1 MIDRRTFLKLSA
13 GALVLTAA
21 GALTGCGG
29 MNDRPKVTIDGVVFM
44 CEAPVIT
51 GGSGYAVRY
60 CPLFAIQNDTGER
73 VILEPKDITGTFT
86 DMENNM
92 YPLEFIR
99 NELTVE
105 PHSYQEY
112 GSSTK
117 FCLESEN
124 RVPAEYSNGTFI
136 MRVTYHIIIKLPYSV
151 TMEKL
156 LPPAK
161 NKIQTT
167 FCRRALLETGVPG
180 GFLFCA
186 ALPVLYIGAGSMHK
200 VLRTFCTSM
209 VAARAAKR

>member
-112 GSSTK
+112 GSSAK

-136 MRVTYHIIIKLPYSV
+136 MRVAYH
-151 TMEKL
+151 
-156 LPPAK
+156 
-161 NKIQTT
+161 NQTAVFRYDGKT
-167 FCRRALLETGVPG
+167 ITPQQRIRFGQHFAAGHSWKQECPVA
-180 GFLFCA
+180 FLFCA
-186 ALPVLYIGAGSMHK
+186 ALPVLYIGAGSVHK

>member
-51 GGSGYAVRY
+51 GGSGYVMRY

-73 VILEPKDITGTFT
+73 VILEPEDITGTFT

-92 YPLEFIR
+92 YPLEFVCKK
-99 NELTVE
+99 LTVE
-105 PHSYQEY
+105 PHSYEEY
-112 GSSTK
+112 GNSLK

-136 MRVTYHIIIKLPYSV
+136 LRVTYH
-151 TMEKL
+151 
-156 LPPAK
+156 
-161 NKIQTT
+161 NQTAVFRYDGKT
-167 FCRRALLETGVPG
+167 ITPSKG
-180 GFLFCA
+180 
-186 ALPVLYIGAGSMHK
+186 
-200 VLRTFCTSM
+200 
-209 VAARAAKR
+209 

>member
-112 GSSTK
+112 GSSAK

-136 MRVTYHIIIKLPYSV
+136 MRVAYHNQTAVFRYDGKTITPQQRIRFGQHFAAGHFWKQ
-151 TMEKL
+151 ER
-156 LPPAK
+156 PA
-161 NKIQTT
+161 
-167 FCRRALLETGVPG
+167 A
-180 GFLFCA
+180 FLFCA
-186 ALPVLYIGAGSMHK
+186 ALPVLYIGAGIVHK

>member
-99 NELTVE
+99 NELTVGRIVIRNMAV
-105 PHSYQEY
+105 QQ
-112 GSSTK
+112 SSVWK
-117 FCLESEN
+117 
-124 RVPAEYSNGTFI
+124 V
-136 MRVTYHIIIKLPYSV
+136 
-151 TMEKL
+151 
-156 LPPAK
+156 
-161 NKIQTT
+161 KI
-167 FCRRALLETGVPG
+167 
-180 GFLFCA
+180 GFLQNTA
-186 ALPVLYIGAGSMHK
+186 
-200 VLRTFCTSM
+200 M
-209 VAARAAKR
+209 VRS

>member
-105 PHSYQEY
+105 PIVIRNMAVQQ
-112 GSSTK
+112 SSVWK
-117 FCLESEN
+117 
-124 RVPAEYSNGTFI
+124 V
-136 MRVTYHIIIKLPYSV
+136 
-151 TMEKL
+151 
-156 LPPAK
+156 
-161 NKIQTT
+161 KI
-167 FCRRALLETGVPG
+167 
-180 GFLFCA
+180 GFLQNTA
-186 ALPVLYIGAGSMHK
+186 
-200 VLRTFCTSM
+200 M
-209 VAARAAKR
+209 VRS

>member
-1 MIDRRTFLKLSA
+1 MIDRRTFLKLSV

-73 VILEPKDITGTFT
+73 VILEPEDITGTFT

-99 NELTVE
+99 NELTVA

-112 GSSTK
+112 GSSAK

-136 MRVTYHIIIKLPYSV
+136 MRVAYH
-151 TMEKL
+151 
-156 LPPAK
+156 
-161 NKIQTT
+161 NQTAVFRYDGKT
-167 FCRRALLETGVPG
+167 ITPSKE
-180 GFLFCA
+180 
-186 ALPVLYIGAGSMHK
+186 
-200 VLRTFCTSM
+200 
-209 VAARAAKR
+209 

>member
-44 CEAPVIT
+44 CEAPSMTVT
-51 GGSGYAVRY
+51 GGSDHAVRY

-73 VILEPKDITGTFT
+73 VILKPEDITGTFT
-86 DMENNM
+86 DMENNV
-92 YPLEFIR
+92 YPLKFIR

-112 GSSTK
+112 GSSLK

-124 RVPAEYSNGTFI
+124 RVPAKYSDGTFI
-136 MRVTYHIIIKLPYSV
+136 MRVAYHNQTAVFRYDGKTI
-151 TMEKL
+151 T
-156 LPPAK
+156 PAK
-161 NKIQTT
+161 NKIRTT

-186 ALPVLYIGAGSMHK
+186 ALPVLYIGAGIVHK
-200 VLRTFCTSM
+200 VLRTFCTFM

>member
-29 MNDRPKVTIDGVVFM
+29 MNDRPKVTIDGVVSM

-51 GGSGYAVRY
+51 GGSGYVMRY

-86 DMENNM
+86 DMENNV
-92 YPLEFIR
+92 YPLEFVCKK
-99 NELTVE
+99 LTVE
-105 PHSYQEY
+105 PHSYEEY
-112 GSSTK
+112 GNSLK

-136 MRVTYHIIIKLPYSV
+136 LRVTYHNQTAVFRYDGKTV
-151 TMEKL
+151 TPSK
-156 LPPAK
+156 
-161 NKIQTT
+161 
-167 FCRRALLETGVPG
+167 G
-180 GFLFCA
+180 
-186 ALPVLYIGAGSMHK
+186 
-200 VLRTFCTSM
+200 
-209 VAARAAKR
+209 

>member
-136 MRVTYHIIIKLPYSV
+136 MRVTYHNQTAVFRYDGKTI
-151 TMEKL
+151 T
-156 LPPAK
+156 PAK

>member
-112 GSSTK
+112 GSSAK

-136 MRVTYHIIIKLPYSV
+136 MRVAYHNQTAVFRYDGKTI
-151 TMEKL
+151 T
-156 LPPAK
+156 PAK
-161 NKIQTT
+161 NKIRTT
-167 FCRRALLETGVPG
+167 FCRRALLETGVSG

>member
-86 DMENNM
+86 DMENNV

-112 GSSTK
+112 GSSLK

-136 MRVTYHIIIKLPYSV
+136 MRVAYHNQTAVFRYDGKTI
-151 TMEKL
+151 T
-156 LPPAK
+156 PAK
-161 NKIQTT
+161 NKIRTT

-180 GFLFCA
+180 GFFVLCRVTCSLHWGWQCA
-186 ALPVLYIGAGSMHK
+186 QSFTHFLHVHGRGKGDKAVE
-200 VLRTFCTSM
+200 
-209 VAARAAKR
+209 

>member
-44 CEAPVIT
+44 CEAPFIT

-73 VILEPKDITGTFT
+73 VILEPEDITGTFT
-86 DMENNM
+86 DMENNV

-99 NELTVE
+99 KKLTVE
-105 PHSYQEY
+105 PHSYKEY

-136 MRVTYHIIIKLPYSV
+136 LRVTYHNQTAV
-151 TMEKL
+151 TMETL

-161 NKIQTT
+161 NKTQTT

-186 ALPVLYIGAGSMHK
+186 ALPVLYIGAGIVHK
-200 VLRTFCTSM
+200 VLPRFCTSM
-209 VAARAAKR
+209 VAARGGKAVE

>member
-51 GGSGYAVRY
+51 GGSGYVMRY

-73 VILEPKDITGTFT
+73 VILEPEDITGTFT

-92 YPLEFIR
+92 YPLEFVCKK
-99 NELTVE
+99 LTVE
-105 PHSYQEY
+105 PHSYEEY
-112 GSSTK
+112 GNSLK

-124 RVPAEYSNGTFI
+124 RVPAEYSKGRCRPHPHRRRCARE
-136 MRVTYHIIIKLPYSV
+136 RVKGAQGQPGWEFPREIRGFQ
-151 TMEKL
+151 
-156 LPPAK
+156 LPPYCLRQQGPTLGSFAG
-161 NKIQTT
+161 
-167 FCRRALLETGVPG
+167 ETPG
-180 GFLFCA
+180 
-186 ALPVLYIGAGSMHK
+186 
-200 VLRTFCTSM
+200 RTDPATGWGQ
-209 VAARAAKR
+209 

>member
-112 GSSTK
+112 GSSAK

-136 MRVTYHIIIKLPYSV
+136 MRVAFIIKLPYSV

-161 NKIQTT
+161 NKIRTT
-167 FCRRALLETGVPG
+167 FCRRALLETGAPG
-180 GFLFCA
+180 GFFVLCRVTCSLHWGWQCA
-186 ALPVLYIGAGSMHK
+186 QSFTHFLHVHGRGKGDKAVE
-200 VLRTFCTSM
+200 
-209 VAARAAKR
+209 

>member
-51 GGSGYAVRY
+51 GGSGYVMRY

-73 VILEPKDITGTFT
+73 VILEPEDITGTFT

-92 YPLEFIR
+92 YPLEFVCKK
-99 NELTVE
+99 LTVE
-105 PHSYQEY
+105 PHSYEEY
-112 GSSTK
+112 GNSLK

-136 MRVTYHIIIKLPYSV
+136 LRVTYHNQTAVFRYDGKNCYPQQRIRFGQHFAAGHFWKQ
-151 TMEKL
+151 EC
-156 LPPAK
+156 PA
-161 NKIQTT
+161 
-167 FCRRALLETGVPG
+167 A
-180 GFLFCA
+180 FLFCA
-186 ALPVLYIGAGSMHK
+186 ALPVLYIGAGIVHK

>member
-112 GSSTK
+112 GSSAK

-124 RVPAEYSNGTFI
+124 RAPAEYSNGTFI
-136 MRVTYHIIIKLPYSV
+136 MRVAYHNQTAVFRYDGKTITPSKEDGRP
-151 TMEKL
+151 TFG
-156 LPPAK
+156 PRPAW
-161 NKIQTT
+161 
-167 FCRRALLETGVPG
+167 ETGGPG
-180 GFLFCA
+180 RLLFCA

>member
-112 GSSTK
+112 GSSAK

-136 MRVTYHIIIKLPYSV
+136 MRVAYHNQTAVFRYDGKTI
-151 TMEKL
+151 T
-156 LPPAK
+156 PAK
-161 NKIQTT
+161 NKIRTT
-167 FCRRALLETGVPG
+167 FCRRALLETGAPG

-186 ALPVLYIGAGSMHK
+186 ALPVLYIGAGIVHK

-209 VAARAAKR
+209 VAAGAAKR